1 MRNVN
6 AKLGATMIL
15 LAMCAV
21 PMNAQKKKAKIA
33 EKDSLTTASVGRD
46 ADNMMLNASDESTP
60 RFINVGL
67 PEATGGTV
75 VTENGMP
82 VSYDTNALST
92 NKAWRQDGS
101 FTKGA
106 SRNLAETAI
115 NLNNS

>member
-67 PEATGGTV
+67 PVRGEKRCVSKFGRS
-75 VTENGMP
+75 EN
-82 VSYDTNALST
+82 
-92 NKAWRQDGS
+92 
-101 FTKGA
+101 
-106 SRNLAETAI
+106 I
-115 NLNNS
+115 

>member
-46 ADNMMLNASDESTP
+46 ADNMMQPD
-60 RFINVGL
+60 
-67 PEATGGTV
+67 
-75 VTENGMP
+75 
-82 VSYDTNALST
+82 
-92 NKAWRQDGS
+92 
-101 FTKGA
+101 
-106 SRNLAETAI
+106 
-115 NLNNS
+115 